1 MMMVTVVDVA
11 LRWLFNIPIKGT
23 FDLVELLMVGTI
35 FLAVPATY
43 LREEHIVIDVIDHVA
58 PRRVVGALRWIG
70 TVLTLV
76 YLVVM
81 FSQMIEPAR
90 DKAEFGEVTLD
101 LGIPK
106 YIHWIPILVGTFFSA
121 IAVAAILWRDARAA
135 RGRDR

>member
-1 MMMVTVVDVA
+1 
-11 LRWLFNIPIKGT
+11 
-23 FDLVELLMVGTI
+23 
-35 FLAVPATY
+35 
-43 LREEHIVIDVIDHVA
+43 
-58 PRRVVGALRWIG
+58 LRWIG